1 MIRTL
6 IAAAVVILCV
16 SGCERH
22 ALFAANTAATTKHD
36 DGLPPGTKWQKGVH
50 YDLVAPAQPAPAS
63 GGKVQVVEFFWYGC
77 PHCYTLE
84 PHLVLWNKMNPD
96 HVQFVRVPAA
106 WHESSRTLAR
116 LFYTLQALGREDL
129 HQEAFDTIHRRDNPL
144 ESLDNDAAQ
153 TLKLQSEF
161 AQSHGIDPQA
171 FVAAYNSPG
180 VAAAIREAE
189 QLALRYQV
197 TGVPTIVVNGKYR
210 TSLRQVG
217 GCERD
222 LTALLDEIVKQEHG
236 G

>member
-6 IAAAVVILCV
+6 ITAVVVILCV

-22 ALFAANTAATTKHD
+22 ALTVTNSAATTK
-36 DGLPPGTKWQKGVH
+36 WQNGVH
-50 YDLVAPAQPAPAS
+50 YDLIAPVQPAPAS

-77 PHCYTLE
+77 PHCYSLE
-84 PHLVLWNKMNPD
+84 PHLVLWTKMNPD
-96 HVQFVRVPAA
+96 HVQLVRVPAA
-106 WHESSRTLAR
+106 WREGSRALAR

-129 HQEAFDTIHRRDNPL
+129 HQEVFDTIHRRDNPL
-144 ESLDNDAAQ
+144 ESINNDAAQ
-153 TLKLQSEF
+153 TLTVQTEF
-161 AQSHGIDPQA
+161 AYNHGIDRQA
-171 FVAAYNSPG
+171 FVATYNSPG
-180 VAAAIREAE
+180 VVAAVREAE

-197 TGVPTIVVNGKYR
+197 TGVPTLIVNGKYR

-222 LTALLDEIVKQEHG
+222 LTALLDDLVKGEHG

>member
-1 MIRTL
+1 
-6 IAAAVVILCV
+6 
-16 SGCERH
+16 
-22 ALFAANTAATTKHD
+22 
-36 DGLPPGTKWQKGVH
+36 
-50 YDLVAPAQPAPAS
+50 
-63 GGKVQVVEFFWYGC
+63 VEFFWYGC

-84 PHLVLWNKMNPD
+84 PHLVLWTKMNPD

-106 WHESSRTLAR
+106 WRESTRALAR
-116 LFYTLQALGREDL
+116 LSYTLQALGREDL

-144 ESLDNDAAQ
+144 ESLDNDAVQ

-180 VAAAIREAE
+180 VATAIREAE